1 VYLALSQA
9 AWLGG
14 MVGGTGI
21 EERSSQREGEIGG
34 RDEKKE
40 DR

>member
-1 VYLALSQA
+1 
-9 AWLGG
+9 
-14 MVGGTGI
+14 MVGGAGI
-21 EERSSQREGEIGG
+21 EERSPQREGGIGG